1 MAVARRLAYSL
12 PVGMAAPDNST
23 AQSLY
28 LVLDQGSHAG
38 RARVFNNRGV
48 CVAQATAP
56 CDSLRSGDDR
66 VEQDAAALVAGLQ
79 RCLDAVAQQLGPEL
93 GQLIAAALVTQRS
106 SVVCWDKLSGAALTP
121 VLSWQDRR
129 GQQWLKQFDAQAD
142 FIHAR
147 TGLMLSAHYG
157 ASKLRWCLD
166 HVTAVQTA
174 TRAARL
180 AYGPLASF
188 LLFHLLDERPLLVDT
203 GNAARTL
210 LWNLQQRD
218 WDLALANLFGVA
230 LQYLPVCVANRY
242 PFGTLR
248 IQSHAVPLQ
257 LCHGDQPAALFA
269 NGQPSTRCAYI
280 NVGTGAFV
288 QRPLDHQPTP
298 IPGLLT
304 ILLLDSGA
312 TQQFAV
318 EGTVNGAASAIASV
332 ASALDLE
339 MSDVMEKLPRWLA
352 ESTAPP
358 LFLNGVS
365 GLGSPFW
372 CADFASRFVGTGA
385 TAEQMVA
392 VVESIVFLLQSNL
405 LAIEEQVSAAE
416 VIVISGGVAQ
426 LDGLCQALATLSGR
440 PVRRLAE
447 TEASARGA
455 AWLLAQS
462 SDWTTTAF
470 DEFVPAPPGALHAR
484 YRHWRAALD
493 TQLEDTR
500 RAR

>member
-1 MAVARRLAYSL
+1 
-12 PVGMAAPDNST
+12 MAAADLSATPLFLS
-23 AQSLY
+23 
-28 LVLDQGSHAG
+28 LDQGSHAG
-38 RARVFNNRGV
+38 RAQVFNTQGI
-48 CVAQATAP
+48 CVAQASAP
-56 CDSLRSGDDR
+56 CETLRSGNDR
-66 VEQDAAALVAGLQ
+66 VEHDAATLVAGLR
-79 RCLDAVAQQLGPEL
+79 RCLEDVAQQLGSAVE
-93 GQLIAAALVTQRS
+93 QIVAAALVTQRS
-106 SVVCWDKLSGAALTP
+106 SVVCWDKLSGVALTP

-129 GQQWLKQFDAQAD
+129 GQAWLKPFEAQAE

-174 TRAARL
+174 ARAARL

-218 WDLALANLFGVA
+218 WDPALANLFGVA

-248 IQSHAVPLQ
+248 IQSHAVPLL

-288 QRPLDHQPTP
+288 QHPLEHQPTP

-304 ILLLDSGA
+304 TLLFDSGA

-339 MSDVMEKLPRWLA
+339 LSDVMEKLPRWLA
-352 ESTAPP
+352 ESVAPP

-372 CADFASRFVGTGA
+372 CADFVSRFVGTGA
-385 TAEQMVA
+385 TTEQMVA

-405 LAIEEQVSAAE
+405 LAIEAQVSAAE
-416 VIVISGGVAQ
+416 AIVISGGVAQ

-440 PVRRLAE
+440 PVRRPAD

-462 SDWTTTAF
+462 SVWTTAAF
-470 DEFVPAPPGALHAR
+470 DEFVPGPPGDLHAR
-484 YRHWRAALD
+484 YQRWRAVLD
-493 TQLEDTR
+493 SQLLAITG
-500 RAR
+500 

>member
-1 MAVARRLAYSL
+1 
-12 PVGMAAPDNST
+12 MAAADYNAAP
-23 AQSLY
+23 LY
-28 LVLDQGSHAG
+28 LSLDQGSHAG
-38 RARVFNNRGV
+38 RAQVFNAQGI

-56 CDSLRSGDDR
+56 CVTMRPGDNR
-66 VEQDAAALVAGLQ
+66 VEHDAADLVAGLR
-79 RCLDAVAQQLGPEL
+79 RCLDEVAQQLGSGRE
-93 GQLIAAALVTQRS
+93 QIVAAALVTQRS
-106 SVVCWDKLSGAALTP
+106 SIVCWDKISGQALTP

-129 GQQWLKQFDAQAD
+129 AQHWLQQFAEHAA
-142 FIHAR
+142 FVHAR

-166 HVTAVQTA
+166 HVLPVQA
-174 TRAARL
+174 AARAGTL
-180 AYGPLASF
+180 AYGPLAAF
-188 LLFHLLDERPLLVDT
+188 LLFHLLDERPLCVDS

-210 LWNLQQRD
+210 LWNLHERD
-218 WDLALANLFGVA
+218 WDPALANLFGIA
-230 LQYLPVCVANRY
+230 LQPLPICVANRY

-248 IQSHAVPLQ
+248 MQSHTVPLQ

-269 NGQPSTRCAYI
+269 NGQPGTRCVYV

-304 ILLLDSGA
+304 TLLLDNGA

-318 EGTVNGAASAIASV
+318 EGTVNGAASALAVV
-332 ASALDLE
+332 ARELDLDL
-339 MSDVMEKLPRWLA
+339 SDVMEKLPRWLA

-372 CADFASRFVGTGA
+372 RADFASRFVGTGSA
-385 TAEQMVA
+385 AEQMVA

-405 LAIEEQVSAAE
+405 LAMAAQMPAAE
-416 VIVISGGVAQ
+416 AMVISGGVAQ
-426 LDGLCQALATLSGR
+426 VDGLCQALATLSGR
-440 PVRRLAE
+440 PVRRLAD

-462 SDWTTTAF
+462 SDWTTAAF
-470 DEFVPAPPGALHAR
+470 DEFVPAPPEALHAR
-484 YRHWRAALD
+484 YRHWRAALEA
-493 TQLEDTR
+493 QLLENT
-500 RAR
+500 